1 VKWKRSK
8 SLRVETLKL
17 MEGIGVL
24 ESNCYIII
32 LLKEKAKT
40 RGKIT

>member
-1 VKWKRSK
+1 MEKK

-24 ESNCYIII
+24 ESNCNIIV
-32 LLKEKAKT
+32 LLEDKAKT
-40 RGKIT
+40 RGKST